1 MKTSLKILLLAMLIT
16 LSVWA
21 LVIVYWQVT
30 IYVPS
35 NQDLLSFLVVAPAV
49 LFLFVMVV
57 NKVSLS
63 ILQPKEPSGM
73 ATSNAD
79 TALQQHSE
87 TSLATGRD
95 WHLPL
100 VFSQIVTL
108 HGESV
113 SDLISAVDEKSTK
126 FELDEELVNAE
137 GFPFITARIADLDAE
152 KTFEDFEEWAI
163 KYRPTEAESISWLA
177 EDKRTLHLLYTV
189 FSGLLRE
196 VLSNDYIAELLASY
210 LDNNKLPIPNIYLVN
225 SVPDDWSSAKRAL
238 LDDWLRSEITRQH
251 WPEDRVLSNAL
262 KHDGLNAWQVLD
274 AINESVHQSGKL
286 GIYLVTAAQ
295 SYLGERTFAE
305 YEAAGKL
312 LTSQNKSGLVYGE
325 ASAGVVVVDE
335 QLAAKFEDLP
345 IIQLHR
351 AAVRRRD
358 KSADASGKI
367 ASTLLEEVIKDALVV
382 AKVDAESIKTMAAD
396 TDSRVSRVTELF
408 SAISGFLTEVDA
420 DKSTL
425 KLQDSCGMVGV
436 AAGLSS
442 LIYAIDKVIADEA
455 PALWV
460 SNTDGFDRCAL
471 VLNLPIKTQLE
482 QGEPS

>member
-1 MKTSLKILLLAMLIT
+1 MKKSLKILLLATLIT

-21 LVIVYWQVT
+21 LVIFYWQVT
-30 IYVPS
+30 IYAPS
-35 NQDLLSFLVVAPAV
+35 NADLFSFLVVAPAV

-57 NKVSLS
+57 NKVSWFV
-63 ILQPKEPSGM
+63 LQPKEQNSS
-73 ATSNAD
+73 AETITES
-79 TALQQHSE
+79 ALQLHSE
-87 TSLATGRD
+87 TSIATGRD
-95 WHLPL
+95 WYLPL
-100 VFSQIVTL
+100 VLSQIVTL

-113 SDLISAVDEKSTK
+113 SDLISAVDEKATK
-126 FELDEELVNAE
+126 FELDSELVDAE
-137 GFPFITARIADLDAE
+137 GFPFMTARIADLDAE
-152 KTFEDFEEWAI
+152 NTFEDFYAWAAEY
-163 KYRPTEAESISWLA
+163 KPTEAESVSWLT

-225 SVPDDWSSAKRAL
+225 SLPDYWSPAKRAL
-238 LDDWLRSEITRQH
+238 LDDWLRSEITSQH
-251 WPEDRVLSNAL
+251 WPEGNVLNNSF

-274 AINESVHQSGKL
+274 AVNESVHQSGKL

-305 YEAAGKL
+305 YETAGKL
-312 LTSQNKSGLVYGE
+312 LTAQNKSGLVYGE
-325 ASAGVVVVDE
+325 ASAGVVVIDE
-335 QLAAKFEDLP
+335 QLAVKLEHLP
-345 IIQLHR
+345 IIHLHR

-367 ASTLLEEVIKDALVV
+367 ASTVLEDVMKDALIV
-382 AKVDAESIKTMAAD
+382 ARIDAENIITVAAD

-408 SAISGFLTEVDA
+408 SAINGVLTEIDA
-420 DKSTL
+420 EKSTL
-425 KLQDSCGMVGV
+425 KLQDSCGMVGT
-436 AAGLSS
+436 AAGLVS
-442 LIYAIDKVIADEA
+442 LIYAIDKVITDEA

-471 VLNLPIKTQLE
+471 VLNLPMKTQLE
-482 QGEPS
+482 QGEPL